1 MSVILYRYNHQQSSI
16 ESYVLDV
23 IREQLNRRQ
32 PMDGG
37 GSRNLVRTMTSVSGY
52 AEVRSL
58 AAQRLE
64 MWLQNPK
71 VLLIMRY

>member
-1 MSVILYRYNHQQSSI
+1 MCRYTYQQVSI
-16 ESYVLDV
+16 EAYVLEI
-23 IREQLNRRQ
+23 IREHLSRRQ

-52 AEVRSL
+52 VEVRSL

-71 VLLIMRY
+71 VSLTVLTI